1 MARVQLDED
10 RDVESRYAF
19 GRIHSIE
26 SMGTVDG
33 PGVRFVVFTQGCPMR
48 CAYCHNP
55 DTWTVGEGPVRAY
68 RSSACWENTR
78 ATGRFTVPAA

>member
-1 MARVQLDED
+1 MARVQLDGLQD
-10 RDVESRYAF
+10 QVSSYAL
-19 GRIHSIE
+19 GRVHSIE

-55 DTWTVGEGPVRAY
+55 DTWAVSEGVGTTV
-68 RSSACWENTR
+68 
-78 ATGRFTVPAA
+78 TV